1 MTLASIISKYL
12 DSNHSERV
20 DLKWSLGKGKLFINL
35 YDFSAIVVC
44 FFPPLLIGNPN
55 LIELRDVSLIL
66 TSGNSLEESMATHSI
81 ILAWKIPWTEESGGL
96 QSMGSQRVRH
106 N

>member
-1 MTLASIISKYL
+1 MTLPSIISKYL

-20 DLKWSLGKGKLFINL
+20 DLKLSLGEGKLFINL

-55 LIELRDVSLIL
+55 LIELREHCGGKRSLL
-66 TSGNSLEESMATHSI
+66 SPSSGD
-81 ILAWKIPWTEESGGL
+81 
-96 QSMGSQRVRH
+96 Q
-106 N
+106 